1 MTVEQ
6 IIIDIVKS
14 ASISGAVVIFI
25 LFLWK
30 GPFTAI
36 LKDFLRNRIL
46 KKEDIEVES
55 NHYTEVSKELREIK
69 FVLQDNFQD
78 IKLEL
83 RSQSRSL
90 TSMNTDIAIVKDRLD
105 R

>member
-1 MTVEQ
+1 MTVEE
-6 IIIDIVKS
+6 IIIDIIKS
-14 ASISGAVVIFI
+14 ASISGAIVIFI

-46 KKEDIEVES
+46 RKEDLEVES
-55 NHYTEVSKELREIK
+55 NHYTEVSKELKEIK
-69 FVLQDNFQD
+69 IVLQDNFQD
-78 IKLEL
+78 IRTEL
-83 RSQSRSL
+83 KSQSRSL
-90 TSMNTDIAIVKDRLD
+90 TSMNTDIAIVKDRLN